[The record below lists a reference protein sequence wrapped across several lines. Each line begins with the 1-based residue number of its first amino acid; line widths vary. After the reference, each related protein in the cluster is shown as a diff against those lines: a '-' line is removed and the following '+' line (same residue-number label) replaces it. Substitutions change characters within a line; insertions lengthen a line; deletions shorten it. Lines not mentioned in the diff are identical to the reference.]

1 MQNSRI
7 LVMVSRLLFP
17 FVVMFGLYIIVNGSL
32 SPGGGFQ
39 GGAILAT
46 AILTTF
52 FAQPTRTLKIKKI
65 ILLEKSLFLLLVIL
79 LLAGYFLGGEFFMN
93 LTRSPWL
100 PFSLSSYLVFLNLLI
115 GLKVA
120 LGLTAIVYV
129 FYEEGR

>member
-65 ILLEKSLFLLLVIL
+65 ILLEKLLFLLMVVL